1 MRSKKYGSVHPG
13 IDDAPFGLEVINED
27 TYDRDNPP
35 RLNSVAIG
43 VGGTTGN
50 IPTVTTAPHGIAI
63 GARIK
68 VVFDS
73 TNSTPSIDGE
83 QIVTGVSATVV
94 SVATDDPLTVAA
106 TSGTMAILCDG
117 VTYDPVP
124 RIYKVAGVTKKFSR
138 QVKYDSCG
146 ELYFIGPEVEIESCS
161 SSSPYTMRS
170 RKYGSIN
177 PTDTTSPEPES
188 SVNSDTWDRFTPPI
202 YNEGA
207 LDGVTYD
214 PVPRI
219 YKAAGVTKKFARQV
233 KYDSC
238 GEIYFI
244 GGEVEIESCS
254 SSNPY
259 KMRDRR
265 YGSANPTDTT
275 SPLGLDQA
283 NTDTWDRFTPPI
295 YNGTAMDG
303 VTIGELP
310 RHYISN
316 SSSTYAEKI
325 FDRLKKYDSCGEL
338 YYVGIEVLVE
348 TATISGSASKGGGI

>member
-1 MRSKKYGSVHPG
+1 MAGLNENQIYNVPRLIVPISLPNATQEPSQPFQQAVDPNLGSTETTPRPDPDSLGTACSHENPYVMRSKKFGSLDPSN
-13 IDDAPFGLEVINED
+13 DAAPLGLDVIGED

-43 VGGTTGN
+43 VGGTTGS

-68 VVFDS
+68 VVFAA
-73 TNSTPSIDGE
+73 TNSTPSIDGV

-106 TSGTMAILCDG
+106 TSGTMAIVCDG

-124 RIYKVAGVTKKFSR
+124 RIYKASGVTKKFAR

-161 SSSPYTMRS
+161 SS
-170 RKYGSIN
+170 
-177 PTDTTSPEPES
+177 
-188 SVNSDTWDRFTPPI
+188 
-202 YNEGA
+202 
-207 LDGVTYD
+207 
-214 PVPRI
+214 
-219 YKAAGVTKKFARQV
+219 
-233 KYDSC
+233 
-238 GEIYFI
+238 
-244 GGEVEIESCS
+244 
-254 SSNPY
+254 NPY

-265 YGSANPTDTT
+265 YGSTNPTDTS

-283 NTDTWDRFTPPI
+283 NQDTWDRFTPPI

-316 SSSTYAEKI
+316 SSSTYEEKI